1 MSRIDFR
8 LYLVTDRRA
17 TEAAGRRL
25 PALLDAAL
33 ARAARRAARVAVQL
47 REKDLQG
54 GALFALAREVRQVTR
69 DYGARLLVND
79 RLDVALAAEADGV
92 HLPAGGLPPDAARQ
106 LLAAVGLVGVST
118 HSAAEVAAAKVK
130 GADFVLLG
138 PIYDTPSKRRYGAPL
153 GLTPLASAAAAAGL
167 PVLAIGGVTPDRV
180 AEVRAAGAHGVAC
193 VGAVMSAAD
202 PAAAVDAFLDALD
215 AAGSAGSDPAVEPG
229 SPRQ

>member
-1 MSRIDFR
+1 MSRVDFG

-17 TEAAGRRL
+17 AETAGRSL

-33 ARAARRAARVAVQL
+33 TRAERRGARVAVQL

-54 GALFALAREVRQVTR
+54 GALFALARELRALTR
-69 DYGARLLVND
+69 DRGARLLVND

-92 HLPAGGLPPDAARQ
+92 HLPANGLPPDAARR
-106 LLAAVGLVGVST
+106 LLAAVGLIGVST
-118 HSAAEVAAAKVK
+118 HSAAEVAAAKVN

-138 PIYDTPSKRRYGAPL
+138 PIYDTPSKRDYGAPL

-167 PVLAIGGVTPDRV
+167 PVLAIGGITPERV

-193 VGAVMSAAD
+193 LGAVMSAAD
-202 PAAAVDAFLDALD
+202 PAAVVDTFLDALER
-215 AAGSAGSDPAVEPG
+215 SQEV
-229 SPRQ
+229 